1 MPTLHDFELSTIDN
15 TPLPLKQFEG
25 KAVLLVNVAS
35 RCGLTPQYTGLE
47 ALYQQYK
54 SAGLEIIGL
63 PCNQF
68 LQQEPG
74 TAEEIKQF
82 CSVSYPVT
90 FPLSSKI
97 EVNGENRIPLYEWLA
112 GPASPYSGD
121 VAWNFEKFLIGKNGE
136 VVKRFHPKIEPDDAE
151 IKIAIEEALEA

>member
-1 MPTLHDFELSTIDN
+1 MPTLYDFNLSSIDDAPF
-15 TPLPLKQFEG
+15 PLEQYRG

-54 SAGLEIIGL
+54 DAGLEIIGL

-68 LQQEPG
+68 MQQEPG

-82 CSVSYPVT
+82 CSLTYPVT

-97 EVNGENRIPLYEWLA
+97 EVNGDGRIPLYEWLVGDA
-112 GPASPYSGD
+112 ATYSGD
-121 VAWNFEKFLIGKNGE
+121 VAWNFEKFLIGKDGE
-136 VVKRFHPKIEPDDAE
+136 VAKRFHPKIEPEDAE

>member
-1 MPTLHDFELSTIDN
+1 MPTLYDFSLNSIDD
-15 TPLPLKQFEG
+15 TPLPLDQYRG

-35 RCGLTPQYTGLE
+35 RCGLTPQYSGLE
-47 ALYQQYK
+47 TIYQEYK
-54 SAGLEIIGL
+54 DAGFEIIGL

-82 CSVSYPVT
+82 CTLNYPVS

-97 EVNGENRIPLYEWLA
+97 DVNGENRIPLYEWLVGDTA
-112 GPASPYSGD
+112 TYKGD
-121 VAWNFEKFLIGKNGE
+121 VAWNFEKFLIGKDGE
-136 VVKRFHPKIEPDDAE
+136 VLKRFHPKIEPEDAE
-151 IKIAIEEALEA
+151 IKIAIEEALGI

>member
-1 MPTLHDFELSTIDN
+1 MPTLYDFNLSSIDN
-15 TPLPLKQFEG
+15 APLPLEQYRG

-47 ALYQQYK
+47 ALYQQYRE
-54 SAGLEIIGL
+54 AGLEIIGL

-68 LQQEPG
+68 MQQEPG

-82 CSVSYPVT
+82 CSLTYPVT

-97 EVNGENRIPLYEWLA
+97 EVNGDNRIPLYEWLVGDA
-112 GPASPYSGD
+112 ATYSGD

-136 VVKRFHPKIEPDDAE
+136 VAKRFHPKIEPEDAE